1 MGKEKVNNKYNSNKT
16 KKKIYAYTQKNI
28 ENHIEKIDKMIRSEE
43 RATFKSVS
51 KYLWSLIVLGI
62 NWMVYS

>member
-1 MGKEKVNNKYNSNKT
+1 MGKERVNNKDNTNKT
-16 KKKIYAYTQKNI
+16 KKKIYVYTQKNI

-43 RATFKSVS
+43 KATFKNVF

-62 NWMVYS
+62 NHPVYS